1 MAADMFLKITG
12 IKGESTDDK
21 HKGEIEIE
29 SFTFGVSNTGTA
41 GRGGGMGA
49 GKASFQDISF
59 SKRADAA
66 SPILMQKCAT
76 GDHIDKA
83 LLTVRKA
90 GGGQQE
96 YYKIILSD
104 LMISSFSNGG
114 SYGDSV
120 PSESL
125 SLNFGKIEFEYY
137 TQNKDGSLGSP
148 TKVGYD
154 MEANKKF

>member
-49 GKASFQDISF
+49 GKAFFQDISF

-66 SPILMQKCAT
+66 SPVLMQKCAT

-96 YYKIILSD
+96 YYKITLSD
-104 LMISSFSNGG
+104 LMISSFTNTG
-114 SYGDSV
+114 SDGDSV
-120 PSESL
+120 PSEGL
-125 SLNFGKIEFEYY
+125 SLNFGKIEFDYY
-137 TQNKDGSLGSP
+137 TQAKDGSLGSP
-148 TKVGYD
+148 TKAGYD
-154 MEANKKF
+154 METNKKI